1 MPTKSILMLAI
12 PCASRG
18 YLESATAIYQVRGLI
33 TRNQANSIVMACG
46 NELPATVELAQRTPK
61 GVVYIS
67 LNGKPHSEVTTRAHV
82 RRLYP
87 DLV

>member
-1 MPTKSILMLAI
+1 MPIKSLLMPGVA
-12 PCASRG
+12 CASRS

-33 TRNQANSIVMACG
+33 TRNQANSIVIACG
-46 NELPATVELAQRTPK
+46 NELPATVELSQRTPK
-61 GVVYIS
+61 GVVYIA